1 MFSLLDKCRF
11 STLMFQL
18 FLFGILTPL
27 CAQNKLETKELDSIL
42 KSAENATS
50 LLRSEEAITK
60 AAALIE
66 WAEPRNAYSYLF
78 HGYDLLG
85 QNHLYLNDSSLAGE
99 YSHKALI
106 YALKSEN
113 DTLMGSAY
121 NNLASWLSLNKK
133 TKQEAIEMYT
143 KALEIARKS
152 ARFRIAEPALNLAA
166 LYYDMGN
173 YELMPRYLREAEEN
187 LQGVQYDITKD
198 EIRLNILWGDYFKEE
213 NGENLVAEYYNIS
226 YNLIKNRNDPVL
238 AINFYPKYARFLN
251 TLDSS
256 KAAYNI
262 QLAYQRIKDE
272 IEAKSR
278 EAELQKAMAA
288 AGADELRRQRNEAE
302 LREMLADEK
311 LQRKN
316 SQYVLLFILTGLM
329 LFFLIYMYISTRMRK
344 SLVTNLKLKNTELI
358 LAKETAEDSVRA
370 KSEFFSTVS
379 HEMRTPLY
387 GVTGMVNVLQNSK
400 ASLGFKEEFNSLNF
414 SAIHLLDIINDLL
427 ELSKLDDES
436 FEFHEHAFEIDAF
449 ILEII
454 KSFDQSQLQNTNKIH
469 LIKSWDFPQ
478 VVIGDSRR
486 IAQVLIN
493 LISNAIKFTTHGD
506 IYIRLS
512 CQSVNDNEEEVL
524 FEVEDTGIGI
534 PQSHLKSIFKE
545 FNQVDTPGRDRKMGT
560 GLGLAIVQKILHKM
574 RSEVF
579 VESKLGKGTTFSFRL
594 RLKHAEPTM
603 HNDALL
609 LIADGRL
616 QDKVLNDAKIL
627 VVDDNKVN
635 RLVTQR
641 LLEQKN
647 MRVVTAEGGRQAL
660 KLMTQDSFD
669 LVLMDLQMP
678 GMDGFETVEALR
690 KFDVDTPVIALTAS
704 EIHSLKNRLKR
715 CGFND
720 FVSKPFDLKQFYA
733 LLAKNLIHQKKVPI
747 S

>member
-1 MFSLLDKCRF
+1 MFSFFDISRYSILI
-11 STLMFQL
+11 FQL
-18 FLFGILTPL
+18 FLFGITPL
-27 CAQNKLETKELDSIL
+27 CAQNKEETKELDSIL
-42 KSAENATS
+42 KSAENATR
-50 LLRSEEAITK
+50 LLRSEEAITE

-66 WAEPRNAYSYLF
+66 WAEPRKAYSYLF

-99 YSHKALI
+99 YSQKALT
-106 YALKSEN
+106 YALKSKN

-121 NNLASWLSLNKK
+121 NNLASWLSL
-133 TKQEAIEMYT
+133 TKENRQKAIEMYL
-143 KALEIARKS
+143 KALEIARRS
-152 ARFRIAEPALNLAA
+152 ARFKIAEPALNLAA
-166 LYYDMGN
+166 LYYDMGS

-187 LQGVQYDITKD
+187 LQGLQYDITKD

-213 NGENLVAEYYNIS
+213 NGSNLVAEYYNIS
-226 YNLIKNRNDPVL
+226 YNLIKNRNDPAL
-238 AINFYPKYARFLN
+238 AMDFYPKYARFLN
-251 TLDSS
+251 AIDSS
-256 KAAYNI
+256 KVAYEI
-262 QLAYQRIKDE
+262 QVAYQNIKDE
-272 IEAKSR
+272 IETKSK

-288 AGADELRRQRNEAE
+288 SGADELRRQRNEAE

-316 SQYVLLFILTGLM
+316 SQYTLMFILTGLM
-329 LFFLIYMYISTRMRK
+329 LFLLIYMYISTRMRK
-344 SLVTNLKLKNTELI
+344 SLITNLKQKNTELI
-358 LAKETAEDSVRA
+358 LAKETAEESVRA

-427 ELSKLDDES
+427 ELSKLDADS
-436 FEFHEHAFEIDAF
+436 FEFHEHAFEINSF
-449 ILEII
+449 MHEII

-469 LIKSWDFPQ
+469 LVQSWDTPQ
-478 VVIGDSRR
+478 IFISDSRR

-493 LISNAIKFTTHGD
+493 LISNAIKFTTNGD

-512 CQSVNDNEEEVL
+512 CKDVKDNCDEVL
-524 FEVEDTGIGI
+524 FEVEDTGRGI

-545 FNQVDTPGRDRKMGT
+545 FNQVETSSADRKMGT

-574 RSEVF
+574 GSEIFVDSEV
-579 VESKLGKGTTFSFRL
+579 GKGTTFSFRL
-594 RLKHAEPTM
+594 HLKHAESTM
-603 HNDALL
+603 NEDALL
-609 LIADGRL
+609 LVADGRS
-616 QDKVLNDAKIL
+616 QDQVLRNAKIL
-627 VVDDNKVN
+627 IVDDNKVN

-641 LLEQKN
+641 LLEQKD
-647 MRVVTAEGGRQAL
+647 MKVVTAEGGRQAL
-660 KLMTQDSFD
+660 KLMTQNTFD

-678 GMDGFETVEALR
+678 DMDGFETVEALR
-690 KFDVDTPVIALTAS
+690 KFDTRTPVIALTAS
-704 EIHSLKNRLKR
+704 EIHSLKKHLKQ

-720 FVSKPFDLKQFYA
+720 FVSKPFDLKEFYA
-733 LLAKNLIHQKKVPI
+733 LLAKNLVHQKKVRI